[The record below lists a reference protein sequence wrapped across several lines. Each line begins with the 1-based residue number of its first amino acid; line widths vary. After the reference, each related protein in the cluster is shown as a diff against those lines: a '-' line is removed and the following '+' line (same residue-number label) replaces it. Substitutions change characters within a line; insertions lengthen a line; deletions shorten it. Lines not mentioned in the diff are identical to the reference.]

1 MSVEG
6 IPNGWR
12 LVRVGRVH
20 HGETRIDSNGNPL
33 KWSGLEPSKLKNFV
47 IIEPIKDSKQYREP
61 EISDLANGPIEIE
74 ACTPD
79 PHTGER
85 RWRKRKLVAIQTGG
99 RKPFVVQHPNQP
111 GLVVCYKEARIEV
124 VTSSEESSQGHF
136 ITSDGL
142 FWMHPSEDIDAFIG
156 LWPREI
162 PPGFMLLHS
171 NSKDEPREIGDC
183 FWCVSR
189 GRWEM
194 IPDEILEKANQQSWT
209 AIRRIPE
216 EPIKIPDG
224 WRELDESDH
233 IEQSDKYDDGNRW
246 MPYTYDPASPKSVRF
261 NKSIHVRHIRKIKE
275 PPADHIADAKKM
287 VPPAG
292 YRLLDKSAKVEPRK
306 AGDLYW
312 SLTLGDWEALS
323 DQSEQ
328 DANRDDWPAC
338 RKAEQV
344 PDVKVTIYREPTQ
357 RDLANGP
364 IRCRV
369 RDSQEHR
376 WLDRDLHAVMPETVI
391 GRFVTITEDKR
402 NVGSWVYCEIPSDHQ
417 AIRVGDWVR
426 VTARQVGVYRVG
438 WVNEMNRQVNKVAK
452 VSGITHDGR
461 FLLNGC
467 GGWRFHR
474 DWLELVETASEA
486 KGGEA

>member
-1 MSVEG
+1 MSIKG

-20 HGETRIDSNGNPL
+20 NGETRIDSNGNPL
-33 KWSGLEPSKLKNFV
+33 KWLDVEPSQSKNRV
-47 IIEPIKDSKQYREP
+47 IIEPVKDSKQYREP
-61 EISDLANGPIEIE
+61 ELSDLANGPIEIE

-79 PHTGER
+79 PHTGKGI
-85 RWRKRKLVAIQTGG
+85 WRKRKLVAIQTGG

-124 VTSSEESSQGHF
+124 VTSSEASQSK
-136 ITSDGL
+136 II
-142 FWMHPSEDIDAFIG
+142 PVNVEDIDAFIG

-162 PPGFMLLHS
+162 PPGFMLLS
-171 NSKDEPREIGDC
+171 SSSKAEPREIGDC

-209 AIRRIPE
+209 AIRRIPA

-275 PPADHIADAKKM
+275 SPTDHIADASEM
-287 VPPAG
+287 VPLAIPAG
-292 YRLLDKSAKVEPRK
+292 WRELNEGELLSIH
-306 AGDLYW
+306 DLFELNGEW
-312 SLTLGDWEALS
+312 TACKHDPLGDMYNS
-323 DQSEQ
+323 RIHKRHIRKIEQ
-328 DANRDDWPAC
+328 ATQ
-338 RKAEQV
+338 AEQV

-369 RDSQEHR
+369 RDSKEDR
-376 WLDRDLHAVMPETVI
+376 WLDRDLYAVMPETVI
-391 GRFVTITEDKR
+391 GRFVTISEDKR

-417 AIRVGDWVR
+417 AIRVGDLVR

-486 KGGEA
+486 KGSEA